1 MGFLGDLFGGGKNYR
16 DDYQMYNKVLQGDNR
31 KLQERQDVALGNEN
45 IARLM
50 TPEGRAMHLETL
62 AGRMDAQYRDAMV
75 MGYGN
80 LARQGMAGGSAS
92 SLLRERLMR
101 ARSEGLAQAETQAG
115 IAAGGFSAQILSDM
129 RKEHMNMTGM
139 KLNYVAGAEGRK
151 LASMQSKRSF
161 MSNMQG
167 FLFDSGTEIGKSF
180 IGD

>member
-16 DDYQMYNKVLQGDNR
+16 DDYSMYNKVLEGGNR
-31 KLQERQDVALGNEN
+31 KLQERQDEALANEN
-45 IARLM
+45 IARIM

-80 LARQGMAGGSAS
+80 LARQGIAGGSAA
-92 SLLRERLMR
+92 SLLRERFMR

-115 IAAGGFSAQILSDM
+115 LAAGGFAAQMMSDF
-129 RKEHMNMTGM
+129 RKEHMGMTGM
-139 KLNYVAGAEGRK
+139 KLDYVSGAEGRK
-151 LASMQSKRSF
+151 AQSMAGKRQF

-167 FLFDSGTEIGKSF
+167 FLFDAGK
-180 IGD
+180 GVGEMLGG